1 MRKRYHGRCHCG
13 AVTFECTLD
22 LAEGLRVCN
31 CSFCRR
37 TRMLKTFTPRE
48 EMTILTGMD
57 RLVSYRADG
66 SGWPEGDVDHY
77 FCGRCGIRP
86 FSRGYLEDFMGHFYC
101 VNAACLDDVPDADF
115 VAAPV
120 IYENGRDDDFFNP
133 PAETRHL

>member
-1 MRKRYHGRCHCG
+1 MRKTYHGSCHCG
-13 AVTFECTLD
+13 AVIFECALD
-22 LAEGLRVCN
+22 LSEGIRKCN

-48 EMTILTGMD
+48 EITVHRGED
-57 RLVSYRADG
+57 RLVSYRADN

-101 VNAACLDDVPDADF
+101 VNAACLDDVTDEEL

-120 IYENGRDDDFFNP
+120 IFENGRDDDFFNP